1 MALIQPKQLANQF
14 YEITGS
20 FTGSFIGD
28 GSGLVN
34 LPTSSFGQL
43 SKISIG
49 DITASVNIGT
59 NIFLITSASSE
70 FFTINNQGS
79 TIISSTADDIFLIK
93 NLNNISLLTISQ
105 SGVLVLSTQSTELTN
120 PAPNGGVYFTSSS
133 FFVGLD

>member
-93 NLNNISLLTISQ
+93 NLNNTPVLTVSQ
-105 SGVLVLSTQSTELTN
+105 SGVLVLSTQSIELIN

>member
-93 NLNNISLLTISQ
+93 NLNNTPILTVSQ

>member
-34 LPTSSFGQL
+34 LPTSSFQQPSRIALGNV
-43 SKISIG
+43 
-49 DITASVNIGT
+49 TASVATGS
-59 NIFLITSASSE
+59 NIFLINSGSFE

-79 TIISSTADDIFLIK
+79 TTISSSAPDIFLIR
-93 NLNNISLLTISQ
+93 NSNNTPVLTVSQ
-105 SGVLVLSTQSTELTN
+105 SGVIILSTQSVELTGY
-120 PAPNGGVYFTSSS
+120 APNGGIYFTSSS
-133 FFVGLD
+133 LFVGLD

>member
-34 LPTSSFGQL
+34 LPTSSLGTL
-43 SKISIG
+43 SSISIAN
-49 DITASVNIGT
+49 ITASVNTGST
-59 NIFLITSASSE
+59 IFLINSGSAE
-70 FFTINNQGS
+70 FFSIDNQGS
-79 TIISSTADDIFLIK
+79 ATIYSNAPNVFLIK
-93 NLNNISLLTISQ
+93 NLNNNSILTVSQ
-105 SGVLVLSTQSTELTN
+105 SGVMILATHSMELTN
-120 PAPNGGVYFTSSS
+120 PAPNGGMYFTSGS

>member
-93 NLNNISLLTISQ
+93 NLNNTPVLTVSQ
-105 SGVLVLSTQSTELTN
+105 SGVLVLSTQSIELIN

-133 FFVGLD
+133 FFIGLD